1 MLKRLRKDHPLGY
14 CIGAEVI
21 FLASLIL
28 TSYLVVF
35 LLVLFDFN
43 FQYADDYLLG
53 CVQEAVGLGWAV
65 FLLKKT
71 GKTKLLRQRGCG
83 FFSGMLV
90 GMYPLALIVYS
101 LYTKMLFGRPD
112 GPMLPA
118 WRIVSFLVN
127 MTLVGVAEEVLFRGV
142 IGQTLLEH
150 FGTSRAG
157 IWKACLLSGL
167 LFGGAHLV
175 NILSSAP
182 LGVLMQCLFAASL
195 GVLYAAIYF
204 RTGNLWVTTFLHA
217 TMDITSMLIGGLYG
231 TESVADT
238 VSSYDPSMLISVL
251 VYLIP
256 AAILLRKKKIGEVK
270 LYFQY

>member
-35 LLVLFDFN
+35 LLLLFDFN

-204 RTGNLWVTTFLHA
+204 RTGNLWATTFLHA

-256 AAILLRKKKIGEVK
+256 AAILLRKKKIKEVSF
-270 LYFQY
+270 YF

>member
-1 MLKRLRKDHPLGY
+1 MLKHLRKDHPLGY

-167 LFGGAHLV
+167 AVWRGASGEHSVQRPAGRADAMPVCGVAGCAVCGYL
-175 NILSSAP
+175 LPDRKP
-182 LGVLMQCLFAASL
+182 LGHNIFTCDHGYHF
-195 GVLYAAIYF
+195 
-204 RTGNLWVTTFLHA
+204 HA
-217 TMDITSMLIGGLYG
+217 DRR
-231 TESVADT
+231 SVRD
-238 VSSYDPSMLISVL
+238 
-251 VYLIP
+251 
-256 AAILLRKKKIGEVK
+256 
-270 LYFQY
+270 